1 MARDGSSSER
11 GGLGRLIDRLLG
23 RDRADTADSAAL
35 FTAHQPPPS
44 GRRPAVG
51 PSEPDLFR
59 ERPGRQPRDA
69 REETRE
75 ETPVVSAEPLAESE
89 SLQTAVHQDA
99 LEQVSPRA
107 RQAPGVRVHDDH
119 LEQRSGPVQLSP
131 SQAIELARGGRDT
144 LRRRDRD

>member
-11 GGLGRLIDRLLG
+11 GRLGRLIDRLLG
-23 RDRADTADSAAL
+23 RDRADTGDSTAL

-44 GRRPAVG
+44 GRRPGAEVS

-59 ERPGRQPRDA
+59 ERPRRQPRDA
-69 REETRE
+69 RE
-75 ETPVVSAEPLAESE
+75 ETPVVSAEPIAESK

-119 LEQRSGPVQLSP
+119 LEQRSGPVQLTP

-144 LRRRDRD
+144 LRRGDRD